1 MTAKK
6 AAKKKVA
13 GKTTAKKVVRR
24 TQEQRRADTQ
34 SRILTAALEVLVEKG
49 HAHFTTTGV
58 AAKAGVSRGA
68 QENYYRTRTDLIAA
82 ATGYAMDNA
91 AARTEASAAHA
102 ERSTDPLQAF
112 LDDEQE
118 FFFSNTYAAMAELAL
133 AGRDEPALKK
143 IHRDAFVKFGRIRNS
158 VCIKALVAAGYGEQ
172 EVREF
177 VELTVYLLRGMSL
190 AELILSQKSPPGL
203 LPRWHALAP
212 LMLKKK

>member
-68 QENYYRTRTDLIAA
+68 Q
-82 ATGYAMDNA
+82 DN
-91 AARTEASAAHA
+91 
-102 ERSTDPLQAF
+102 
-112 LDDEQE
+112 
-118 FFFSNTYAAMAELAL
+118 
-133 AGRDEPALKK
+133 
-143 IHRDAFVKFGRIRNS
+143 
-158 VCIKALVAAGYGEQ
+158 
-172 EVREF
+172 
-177 VELTVYLLRGMSL
+177 
-190 AELILSQKSPPGL
+190 
-203 LPRWHALAP
+203 
-212 LMLKKK
+212 